1 MREFKIGDKVK
12 IPKTKRGHPDVEK
25 LSNCVKRAIEI
36 KQDFLYFRGFYK
48 SGGWVLSNVV
58 ILCEN
63 LDVNTGGDYFNL
75 SEIELYN
82 EIKKNETETETF
94 IPLGIKN
101 NGKDI
106 FLVSEKDETSSL
118 QYKSN

>member
-12 IPKTKRGHPDVEK
+12 IPKTKRGNPDVEK

-48 SGGWVLSNVV
+48 SEGMVLSNVV
-58 ILCEN
+58 VLCEN

-82 EIKKNETETETF
+82 EIEKNETETF